1 MNLNSIT
8 ARSWLGTVLRLGL
21 GGIWLWAS
29 LSKLHDPRQ
38 FVQAVR
44 AYDATPEWLSKAIGY
59 GLPVLEFSLAVLL
72 ILGVATRMA
81 AAVSGVLFLVFL
93 VGIIQASARGLT
105 LSCGCFG
112 GGGQTAGAT
121 HYVLDILRDVGL
133 LAVAVFLVVWPL
145 TRISIDDYSA
155 RHDYVEPPSAK
166 RMRSEGGQKKYNAMV
181 EAKRKEARDRNMYV
195 TGSLAIVITLVSVIG
210 IGVQSGRAKISGS
223 LTATNASAS
232 NGVVYGSKA
241 AATVDLYED
250 FQCPHCLE
258 FETAVASTLDADVK
272 ANLAQVRFHTMSFLD
287 SATGSNK
294 YSSRAANAALCVSDA
309 SVDLFVKY
317 HNALF
322 TSAVQPAEGS
332 SGRADQTFYDVG
344 TQIGMS
350 SAQITA
356 LTTCVQT
363 NQHKSLVQAITESAS
378 KKGINSTPTVL
389 VNGKKVDAT
398 LDAVKKAI
406 ADADAKGPAPTPSP
420 TPTTTA
426 ATPTSSATTSKTPTP
441 TPTKSK

>member
-1 MNLNSIT
+1 MNRNSIT

-29 LSKLHDPRQ
+29 LSKLHDPRR

-59 GLPVLEFSLAVLL
+59 GLPVLEFSIAILL
-72 ILGVATRMA
+72 ILGVATRLA
-81 AAVSGVLFLVFL
+81 AAVSAVLFLVFL
-93 VGIIQASARGLT
+93 VGIIEAAARGLT
-105 LSCGCFG
+105 LDCGCFG
-112 GGGQTAGAT
+112 GGGQTAGAP
-121 HYVLDILRDVGL
+121 HYTLDILRDIGL
-133 LAVAVFLVVWPL
+133 LAVAVFLVLWPL
-145 TRISIDDYSA
+145 TRISIDDYAA

-166 RMRSEGGQKKYNAMV
+166 RLRSEGGAKKYNAMV
-181 EAKRKEARDRNMYV
+181 EAKRKQARERNMYV
-195 TGSLAIVITLVSVIG
+195 NGALAIVVVLVTIIG

-223 LTATNASAS
+223 LSATNASAS
-232 NGVVYGSKA
+232 NGVVYGAKA

-258 FETAVASTLDADVK
+258 FETSVASTLDADVK

-287 SATGSNK
+287 SATGANK

-309 SVDLFVKY
+309 SVDLFVKF

-322 TSAVQPAEGS
+322 TKAVQPAEGS
-332 SGRADQTFYDVG
+332 SGKPNQTFFDIAQQVG
-344 TQIGMS
+344 MTS
-350 SAQITA
+350 EQITT

-363 NQHKSLVQAITESAS
+363 KQHAALVAAITEHAS

-398 LDAVKKAI
+398 LAALKKAI
-406 ADADAKGPAPTPSP
+406 TDADAKGPAPTPSP
-420 TPTTTA
+420 TPTSTS
-426 ATPTSSATTSKTPTP
+426 ATPSATASKTPTP